1 MIYLGEKKVGSI
13 YLGDKKLSKIYLG
26 EKLVWEG
33 YPEGHIIGTSM
44 YQGTSFSANSFKE
57 RGKTYATDLRCN
69 ADANKKI
76 DFDVSQYEVG
86 YSQFFYGM
94 TYIVSIDSFK
104 VVEYTPNI
112 SCEIYDCRDLERA
125 NINEFRIVATHM
137 NGQIDNMLKTISIQS
152 FLCECPNL
160 KYIKAGGFEWD
171 KVSRIE
177 DAFRDLPALIE
188 LDLSGADF
196 DGVDID
202 QNCFAY
208 DFGTVGT
215 VVKVIGCSATTQNKI
230 LNTLKTNH
238 NGQRWVLK
246 DGVITRTM

>member
-1 MIYLGEKKVGSI
+1 MIYLGEKKVGTM

-44 YQGTSFSANSFKE
+44 YPGTSFSAKSFNE
-57 RGKTYATDLRCN
+57 RGKSYATNLRCN

-86 YSQFFYGM
+86 SSQFFYGM

-104 VVEYTPNI
+104 VVEYTDMI
-112 SCEIYDCRDLERA
+112 YREICECRNLERA
-125 NINEFRIVATHM
+125 NINGFRIVVTYH
-137 NGQIDNMLKTISIQS
+137 NGVIDNESKTFPIW
-152 FLCECPNL
+152 FFFYGCPNL

-171 KVSRIE
+171 KVSSIK
-177 DAFRDLPALIE
+177 DSFRNLPAIIE

-196 DGVDID
+196 DGVDIEK
-202 QNCFAY
+202 NCFTY
-208 DFGTVGT
+208 NFGTVGT

-230 LNTLKTNH
+230 LNALNTN
-238 NGQRWVLK
+238 NSGQTWVLK
-246 DGVITRTM
+246 DGVITRTA

>member
-1 MIYLGEKKVGSI
+1 MIYLGEKKVGTM

-44 YQGTSFSANSFKE
+44 YPGTSFSAKSFKE
-57 RGKTYATDLRCN
+57 RGKSYATDLRCN

-86 YSQFFYGM
+86 SSQFFYGM

-104 VVEYTPNI
+104 VVEYIPHI
-112 SCEIYDCRDLERA
+112 SCEIYGCRDLERA
-125 NINEFRIVATHM
+125 NINGFRIVAAYY
-137 NGQIDNMLKTISIQS
+137 NGLIDNESKTISIQS

-160 KYIKAGGFEWD
+160 KYIQAGGFEWD
-171 KVSRIE
+171 KVSSIK
-177 DAFRDLPALIE
+177 DTFRNLPAIIE

-196 DGVDID
+196 DGVDIEK
-202 QNCFAY
+202 NCFTY
-208 DFGTVGT
+208 NFGTVGT

-230 LNTLKTNH
+230 LNALNTN
-238 NGQRWVLK
+238 NSGQTWVLN
-246 DGVITRTM
+246 DGVITRTA